1 MELRRREPALMK
13 PFMTRVYDRLESAT
27 LQLARSGAI
36 KDRLEGAWRQCLA
49 NLEADDVP
57 HEWRRQF
64 IELSGQMQRERPLRG
79 EDAVR
84 ATIRKM
90 SNDEAEGHAVIIV
103 RMLRMASE
111 SSNRRHIFDCLPCPD
126 KCVTSR
132 IDALSRIRSVTHI
145 SRQARRTGRSAS
157 CFLSPHCA
165 ATPGG

>member
-1 MELRRREPALMK
+1 MELRRRNPTLMK
-13 PFMTRVYDRLESAT
+13 PFMTRVYDRLETAT

-90 SNDEAEGHAVIIV
+90 SNDEAEGHAAIIV
-103 RMLRMASE
+103 RMFCRMTRQQELELSVPV
-111 SSNRRHIFDCLPCPD
+111 LPSLPG
-126 KCVTSR
+126 
-132 IDALSRIRSVTHI
+132 A
-145 SRQARRTGRSAS
+145 G
-157 CFLSPHCA
+157 A
-165 ATPGG
+165 AVVQLFAAEG